1 MGAIN
6 CSRVRG
12 VLTMGVR
19 GIVNFTVYPTSCALT
34 WHSLSSLDIFLM
46 VFIVSVV
53 SRYGYAA
60 NSSEASL
67 IRMTREVLQL
77 GVNKGLATL
86 VAKLKTA
93 GRHNQC
99 LISLCCMLLV
109 NVCSASCLRHC
120 QKRKAMR
127 WLYIVCLS

>member
-6 CSRVRG
+6 YSRVRG

-19 GIVNFTVYPTSCALT
+19 GIVYCLANFLCSHLAFTLFFR
-34 WHSLSSLDIFLM
+34 HILM

-67 IRMTREVLQL
+67 IRMTGEVLQL

-86 VAKLKTA
+86 VGKLKTA
-93 GRHNQC
+93 GRHNP
-99 LISLCCMLLV
+99 MFDFPLLHV
-109 NVCSASCLRHC
+109 
-120 QKRKAMR
+120 
-127 WLYIVCLS
+127 IG